1 MITQK
6 YQFFLNNTNIFL
18 SIISFFLSWIV
29 IYKTIPILRK
39 NFIQVPNKRSSH
51 SKPIPTGGGVIFVL
65 IGTLFSLLLGNYKLL
80 IILPLGLIG
89 FLDDFFEVS
98 KKIRLSAQ
106 IITSFLIIKDSNIIK
121 IIENQL
127 SMHLFFIIIPVLII
141 FSVALIN
148 FLNFM
153 DGLDGLVVNC
163 MLIYLVLFVCL
174 HSPNMLPLVASML
187 AFSLWNFP
195 PAKVFMGDVGS
206 TFLGATLVICIFN
219 QNNFKEF
226 FAFIL
231 LASPLIFD
239 SSVCLIRRLY
249 ASHNVF
255 DAHKLHLY
263 QRLHQAGWS
272 HLKVSLLYTI
282 TTIILSL
289 SYLTFGLYALLF
301 LSLSL
306 IPFGIFI
313 EKNYATSFSKLD

>member
-1 MITQK
+1 MVSQK
-6 YQFFLNNTNIFL
+6 YQIFLDNANIFL
-18 SIISFFLSWIV
+18 SIISFFLAWIF

-39 NFIQVPNKRSSH
+39 NFIQIPNIRSSH
-51 SKPIPTGGGVIFVL
+51 SKPIPTGGGVVFVL
-65 IGTLFSLLLGNYKLL
+65 IGTFFSFLLGNYKLL

-106 IITSFLIIKDSNIIK
+106 IITSLFIIKDSPIIK
-121 IIENQL
+121 IIVNQFPDY
-127 SMHLFFIIIPVLII
+127 LFFITIPLLII

-163 MLIYLVLFVCL
+163 MIVYLFVFVFL

-195 PAKVFMGDVGS
+195 PAKVFMGDIGS
-206 TFLGATLVICIFN
+206 TFLGATLVMCIFH

-239 SSVCLIRRLY
+239 SSICLIRRLY
-249 ASHNVF
+249 SSHKVF
-255 DAHKLHLY
+255 EAHKLHLY
-263 QRLHQAGWS
+263 QRLHQSGWS
-272 HLKVSLLYTI
+272 HLKVSLLYTM

-289 SYLTFGLYALLF
+289 SYLSFGLYALLF